1 MTYIELPIRAKR
13 AKYIIF
19 MIVFCVYY
27 SYFAYL
33 KAVIYT
39 HIDNNYRHMDTKTI
53 SAKAAAAII
62 LIAAI
67 VMIIPAAPAFSQ
79 TTDSGI
85 SGENGST
92 VKKTLRIGYFPNIN
106 HAQAVIGLG
115 NGTFQKALGNN
126 VDVKTFIFNAGPSAM
141 EALFAKQVDVTY
153 VGPNPAINAY
163 VVSQGKDLRII
174 SGASS
179 GGAVFVV
186 RNDSEIQTTKDFAN
200 KKFASPQLGNT
211 QDVALRKYLL
221 DNGYKTKENGGNVE
235 VVPAKPSDILT
246 LMLKKDIDGAWVPE
260 PWGER
265 LIKEANARL
274 FIDERDLWPPNGQ
287 FVTGHIVARTDYLQN
302 NPDII
307 KKLLAAH
314 VDETLWINS
323 HKEEAIKAF
332 NVELKKITGQI
343 IPEDQLRGALAK
355 LELTYDPIKLS
366 LFQSANSAFDIGFLG
381 KTRPDLSGIYDLK
394 LLDEVLS
401 EKGLPA
407 IETGGQEQTGID
419 SVL

>member
-1 MTYIELPIRAKR
+1 M
-13 AKYIIF
+13 
-19 MIVFCVYY
+19 
-27 SYFAYL
+27 
-33 KAVIYT
+33 
-39 HIDNNYRHMDTKTI
+39 HTKTI
-53 SAKAAAAII
+53 SAIAAAAII
-62 LIAAI
+62 LVAAI
-67 VMIIPAAPAFSQ
+67 VIIIPAAPAFSQ

-85 SGENGST
+85 SGENGSP

-115 NGTFQKALGNN
+115 NGTFQKALGKN

-179 GGAVFVV
+179 GGAVFVI
-186 RNDSEIQTTKDFAN
+186 RNDSGIQSTKDFAN

-221 DNGYKTKENGGNVE
+221 NNGYKTKENGGNVE

-246 LMLKKDIDGAWVPE
+246 LMLKKEIDGAWVPE

-265 LIKEANARL
+265 LVKEANARL

-314 VDETLWINS
+314 VDETQWINT
-323 HKEEAIKAF
+323 HKEQAIKAF
-332 NVELKKITGQI
+332 NVELKKLTGQA
-343 IPEDQLRGALAK
+343 IPEDQLRDSLSR

-394 LLDEVLS
+394 VLDEVLS
-401 EKGLPA
+401 EKGLPT
-407 IETGGQEQTGID
+407 IETGGQEQTDID

>member
-1 MTYIELPIRAKR
+1 MNAKG
-13 AKYIIF
+13 KLVISSGII
-19 MIVFCVYY
+19 V
-27 SYFAYL
+27 
-33 KAVIYT
+33 AVILSSIFYSDSSSLFVESVNEST
-39 HIDNNYRHMDTKTI
+39 QN
-53 SAKAAAAII
+53 SSS
-62 LIAAI
+62 
-67 VMIIPAAPAFSQ
+67 SQ
-79 TTDSGI
+79 I
-85 SGENGST
+85 
-92 VKKTLRIGYFPNIN
+92 LRIGYFPNIN

-115 NGTFQKALGNN
+115 NGTFQKDLGDN
-126 VDVKTFIFNAGPSAM
+126 VEVKTFVFNAGPSAM

-186 RNDSEIQTTKDFAN
+186 RNDSGIQSTKDFAN

-221 DNGYKTKENGGNVE
+221 NNGYKTKENGGNVE
-235 VVPAKPSDILT
+235 VVPAKPADILT
-246 LMLKKDIDGAWVPE
+246 LMLKKEIDGAWVPE

-274 FIDERDLWPPNGQ
+274 FLDERDLWPPNGQ
-287 FVTGHIVARTDYLQN
+287 FVTGNIVARTDYLQN
-302 NPDII
+302 NPDVI

-314 VDETLWINS
+314 IDETEWINS

-332 NVELKKITGQI
+332 NLELKKLTGQA
-343 IPEDQLRGALAK
+343 IPEDQLRESLAR

-394 LLDEVLS
+394 LLNDILA
-401 EKGLPA
+401 EKGK
-407 IETGGQEQTGID
+407 ETIK
-419 SVL
+419 

>member
-1 MTYIELPIRAKR
+1 MNAKG
-13 AKYIIF
+13 KLVISSGII
-19 MIVFCVYY
+19 V
-27 SYFAYL
+27 
-33 KAVIYT
+33 AVIVSSIFYSDSSSLFIESVNDST
-39 HIDNNYRHMDTKTI
+39 QN
-53 SAKAAAAII
+53 SSS
-62 LIAAI
+62 
-67 VMIIPAAPAFSQ
+67 SQ
-79 TTDSGI
+79 I
-85 SGENGST
+85 
-92 VKKTLRIGYFPNIN
+92 LRIGYFPNIN

-115 NGTFQKALGNN
+115 NGTFQKDLGNN
-126 VDVKTFIFNAGPSAM
+126 VEVKTFVFNAGPSAM

-186 RNDSEIQTTKDFAN
+186 RNDSGIQSTKDFAN

-235 VVPAKPSDILT
+235 VVPAKNADILT
-246 LMLKKDIDGAWVPE
+246 LMLKKEIDGAWVPE

-274 FIDERDLWPPNGQ
+274 FLDERDRWPPNGQ

-302 NPDII
+302 NPDVI

-314 VDETLWINS
+314 VDETEWINS

-332 NVELKKITGQI
+332 NVELKKLTGQA
-343 IPEDQLRGALAK
+343 IPEDQLRGSLAR
-355 LELTYDPIKLS
+355 LELTYDPNKLS
-366 LFQSANSAFDIGFLG
+366 HFQSANSAFDIGFLG

-394 LLDEVLS
+394 ILDEVLS
-401 EKGLPA
+401 EKGLPT
-407 IETGGQEQTGID
+407 IGGGGGQEQTGID